1 MAHNSDEGKEPLRRT
16 DSTQDRSL
24 SHRISNISEI
34 SDFESNPYDAPSS
47 RPPLQARESLVSL
60 DSRQSYASPELGNEQ
75 DDDGS
80 FRSPSSNTSGWTGS
94 FSYSSAGSY
103 APVGASFPVRAL
115 SKMSRKTGLGLGSI
129 RRPAPETI
137 EEAGE
142 EYDLSLISK
151 AAPIDGSE
159 DVEEV
164 DVMPN
169 FDLSSGLG
177 PMSAQ
182 DEEFMRTLQ
191 QQEAKGTLTGGLGQ
205 GIRPD
210 TRVRHD
216 ELLSS
221 PVVERSLS
229 RSFTRRMPSKRL
241 DRAETIK
248 NAGQDEANRR
258 GEVIEVIVEEP
269 AGADLSTMEGPTNIA
284 SDEARRSTF
293 ALAKSASA
301 TQIFYPQPNWKPFSM
316 RWPWLLMLIFL
327 SFGLAAMEEILFQ
340 KYNKDNPLLRFHSA
354 DDVNPGI
361 YFMVKFGPTVIAVVY
376 GVLWQFTDFEV
387 RRLEAYFQ
395 MSKPE
400 GALAAE
406 SINVDYVTS
415 FSFFRPFRALKVG
428 HYAVA
433 LSSAAT
439 TFAVS
444 FVPTFAAASL
454 ILAPGRDERQEDPEG
469 EKDIQFSP
477 VWSRLLMSTLV
488 LNAIMGCSLFYL
500 LQTRRTG
507 LIADVR
513 GIAGLASMA
522 VVSHILM
529 DFKDLDTAKPKD
541 IHHRLK
547 YHRYLLRNSS
557 LTPDDENPASN
568 KDREKYEGTHL
579 SENPHPAMLR
589 PAGSIPF
596 LIALILFI
604 GFIPTFL
611 FTPADVVTDKAPWI
625 ITAMA
630 VGLKLSWNSLETA
643 VRMMEPYYILSKRH
657 AASKVLT
664 LDYSALPFG
673 YMPIR
678 ALFNGHGLMFLMG
691 FGTIMAEFLT
701 ILVTGLATVD
711 GREFMVNDY
720 MNSDDEDEDGEP
732 EDKPGTSGQET
743 VLSFY
748 VSFGLSIFILLYMC
762 TVASIVFFRRR
773 HPFLPRQPNTI
784 ASVLAF
790 IHQSKMV
797 YNFVGTTKMSSS
809 EMAKRLDDGTTY
821 GLGWFAGRDGQVH
834 CGVDQE
840 ELMNGYKHG
849 VDASQGNQPW
859 NQRWDVL

>member
-1 MAHNSDEGKEPLRRT
+1 MAHYSEEGKEPLRQA
-16 DSTQDRSL
+16 DSEYASPQNHAL

-34 SDFESNPYDAPSS
+34 SDFESNPYDAPVPS
-47 RPPLQARESLVSL
+47 RPLQARESLVSL
-60 DSRQSYASPELGNEQ
+60 DSRHHGSPDPNNEQ
-75 DDDGS
+75 YEDGA
-80 FRSPSSNTSGWTGS
+80 FRYPPSQGWAGS
-94 FSYSSAGSY
+94 LGYSSSGSY
-103 APVGASFPVRAL
+103 APVGASFSARAL
-115 SKMSRKTGLGLGSI
+115 SKMSRKTGRGMGST

-159 DVEEV
+159 FVRDQEE
-164 DVMPN
+164 DEIPN

-177 PMSAQ
+177 PMNAQ
-182 DEEFMRTLQ
+182 DEEFVRMLQ
-191 QQEAKGTLTGGLGQ
+191 QQEAQGTLTGGIGQ
-205 GIRPD
+205 GVRPD
-210 TRVRHD
+210 MRVRHE

-221 PVVERSLS
+221 PVAERSLS

-241 DRAETIK
+241 SRGGTLKDI
-248 NAGQDEANRR
+248 GQDEANRR

-269 AGADLSTMEGPTNIA
+269 AGADLSNMEGPANIA

-293 ALAKSASA
+293 ATTKSAGA

-316 RWPWLLMLIFL
+316 RWPWLLMLISL

-340 KYNKDNPLLRFHSA
+340 KYNKDNPLLRFKSA
-354 DDVNPGI
+354 DDVEPGI
-361 YFMVKFGPTVIAVVY
+361 YFMVKFGPTIIAVVY

-395 MSKPE
+395 MSKPG

-444 FVPTFAAASL
+444 LIPTFAAASL
-454 ILAPGRDERQEDPEG
+454 ILTPGRDERKENPDA

-477 VWSRLLMSTLV
+477 IWSRLLMSTLF
-488 LNAIMGCSLFYL
+488 LNAILGCTLFYL

-541 IHHRLK
+541 IHHKLK
-547 YHRYLLRNSS
+547 YYRYLLRNSS

-596 LIALILFI
+596 IIALILFM
-604 GFIPTFL
+604 GFIPAFL
-611 FTPADVVTDKAPWI
+611 FTPADVVTDKVPWL

-657 AASKVLT
+657 AHSKVLT
-664 LDYSALPFG
+664 LDYTALPFG

-678 ALFNGHGLMFLMG
+678 ALFNGHGLMFLLG
-691 FGTIMAEFLT
+691 FGTVMAEFLT

-711 GREFMVNDY
+711 GREFMLNDY
-720 MNSDDEDEDGEP
+720 MEHHDDDDFAE
-732 EDKPGTSGQET
+732 PGTSGQET

-748 VSFGLSIFILLYMC
+748 VSLALSFFILLYMC
-762 TVASIVFFRRR
+762 TVSTIVFIRRR

-797 YNFVGTTKMSSS
+797 YNFVGTTKMNSS

-859 NQRWDVL
+859 NMRWDVL

>member
-1 MAHNSDEGKEPLRRT
+1 MAHRSDVGKEPLRQT
-16 DSTQDRSL
+16 NDPDAAAQSHSL

-34 SDFESNPYDAPSS
+34 SDFESNSYDAPGTSS
-47 RPPLQARESLVSL
+47 RPPLHARESLVSL
-60 DSRQSYASPELGNEQ
+60 DSRQSYASPELSNDQHE
-75 DDDGS
+75 DGA
-80 FRSPSSNTSGWTGS
+80 FRSPPGAGWTGS
-94 FSYSSAGSY
+94 FTYSSGGSY

-115 SKMSRKTGLGLGSI
+115 SKMSRKTGLGMGSV
-129 RRPAPETI
+129 RRPGPETI

-159 DVEEV
+159 EV
-164 DVMPN
+164 YEDDFMPN

-205 GIRPD
+205 GIRPE

-229 RSFTRRMPSKRL
+229 RSFTRRMPSRRL
-241 DRAETIK
+241 NRAETIK

-258 GEVIEVIVEEP
+258 GEVIEVILDES

-293 ALAKSASA
+293 AMAKSAGA
-301 TQIFYPQPNWKPFSM
+301 TQVFYPQPNWKPFSM
-316 RWPWLLMLIFL
+316 RWPWLLMLILL
-327 SFGLAAMEEILFQ
+327 SFGLAAMQEILFQ
-340 KYNKDNPLLRFHSA
+340 KYDKNNPILRFSSPE
-354 DDVNPGI
+354 DVEPGI
-361 YFMVKFGPTVIAVVY
+361 YFMVKFGPTIIAVVY

-387 RRLEAYFQ
+387 RRLEAYYQ
-395 MSKPE
+395 MSKPG

-433 LSSAAT
+433 LSSGAT
-439 TFAVS
+439 TLAAS

-454 ILAPGRDERQEDPEG
+454 MLTPGRDERQDNPDG
-469 EKDIQFSP
+469 EKDIQFSS
-477 VWSRLLMSTLV
+477 VWSRLLLSTLV

-541 IHHRLK
+541 IHHKLK
-547 YHRYLLRNSS
+547 YYRYLLRNSS

-589 PAGSIPF
+589 SAGSIPF
-596 LIALILFI
+596 IVALVLFM
-604 GFIPTFL
+604 GFIPVFL
-611 FTPADVVTDKAPWI
+611 FTPADVVTDKAPWV

-657 AASKVLT
+657 APSKVLT
-664 LDYSALPFG
+664 LDYTALPFG

-678 ALFNGHGLMFLMG
+678 ALFNGHGIMFLLG
-691 FGTIMAEFLT
+691 FGTVMAEFLT

-711 GREFMVNDY
+711 GREFMLKDFI
-720 MNSDDEDEDGEP
+720 SDDDEP
-732 EDKPGTSGQET
+732 EDRPGTSGQET

-748 VSFGLSIFILLYMC
+748 VSFSLSIFILLYMC
-762 TVASIVFFRRR
+762 TVASIVFIRRR

-859 NQRWDVL
+859 NMTWDVL